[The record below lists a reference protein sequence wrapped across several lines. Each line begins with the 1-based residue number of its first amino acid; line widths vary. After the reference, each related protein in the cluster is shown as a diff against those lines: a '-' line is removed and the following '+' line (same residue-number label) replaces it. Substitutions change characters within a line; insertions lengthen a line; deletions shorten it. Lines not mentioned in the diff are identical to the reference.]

1 MFVNLLSV
9 FDNCRSAGLHIAVI
23 CHCRVETVN
32 PPEGEAYTMYTIKIN
47 APAKQAITAK
57 EKLKEWGDAILF
69 CNYVTT
75 FTDGGKAKGG
85 ELRAVYTEH
94 RATWE
99 AKNRHGMPAVMA
111 MDAGEI
117 SRLLFGAGCGPS
129 GNAPAGEKQ
138 APPPAQQEKPAP
150 SLADQLA
157 AVINDVPGA
166 LNFLA
171 YKKEIQ
177 PGQGLEAVSENS
189 PPSSSPPPTGST
201 RPFCNTTPLPPNE
214 TRHLHQRRPR
224 NRACRPLPGRSGIRR
239 QPGRPAKIL
248 SDIAG
253 PRPAPATELLR
264 PSLLPKL
271 AQCPCYV
278 SSPDAGEAAQRGTR
292 MDAAFRALLMG
303 VDEFRAC
310 EHLKADE
317 KESILWAVKT
327 VRTLCSGE
335 EVIADKTAAPS
346 RNGTPRDRRGSGLPL
361 SRAGQTLRPQKRPNP
376 QLLGTAG
383 LLREILHGTGIHG

>member
-1 MFVNLLSV
+1 M
-9 FDNCRSAGLHIAVI
+9 
-23 CHCRVETVN
+23 
-32 PPEGEAYTMYTIKIN
+32 
-47 APAKQAITAK
+47 
-57 EKLKEWGDAILF
+57 
-69 CNYVTT
+69 TT

-117 SRLLFGAGCGPS
+117 SRLLFGEGCGPS

-177 PGQGLEAVSENS
+177 PGQGLEAVSKKI
-189 PPSSSPPPTGST
+189 
-201 RPFCNTTPLPPNE
+201 RLLHPLPAP
-214 TRHLHQRRPR
+214 RPVQH
-224 NRACRPLPGRSGIRR
+224 GRSAA
-239 QPGRPAKIL
+239 QHPDRPMKPVTCINVARETGHAVLSLDGAEYAVSLDDLQKIL
-248 SDIAG
+248 ADIAG

-278 SSPDAGEAAQRGTR
+278 SSPDAGEAARQGNPH
-292 MDAAFRALLMG
+292 G
-303 VDEFRAC
+303 
-310 EHLKADE
+310 
-317 KESILWAVKT
+317 
-327 VRTLCSGE
+327 
-335 EVIADKTAAPS
+335 
-346 RNGTPRDRRGSGLPL
+346 RRLPVPAHGSG
-361 SRAGQTLRPQKRPNP
+361 RIQGV
-376 QLLGTAG
+376 
-383 LLREILHGTGIHG
+383 